1 MHGTQTS
8 ITLVEDSIMIDGI
21 GNGDGIMSIVMVE
34 IGIVI
39 GTVVMP
45 IGILGIS
52 ILGMDIGTQTIG
64 TIISGTI
71 NGIMPMFMDTELGI

>member
-1 MHGTQTS
+1 MDIGTQT
-8 ITLVEDSIMIDGI
+8 
-21 GNGDGIMSIVMVE
+21 
-34 IGIVI
+34 I